1 MSDSR
6 RVDGSAPARSTV
18 VLVPGLLCD
27 QDIWRDQALA
37 LGRDH
42 EVLCPGFMDHPSIAA
57 MAEDILDRAP
67 AQFSLAGHS
76 MGGRVALEVV
86 RRAPERVTRLA
97 LLDTGHHPAK
107 AGEAASRAALLR
119 LAREEGMAALARRWL
134 PPMVAAGRAAD
145 GALMARLT
153 AMVERASP
161 DLFERQV
168 QALLGRPNAYRGLG
182 AIPCPTALIV
192 GRLDTWSPPAQHE
205 DMTARIPGAYLT
217 VIDGSGHMSP
227 VEQPVAVNAALSSW
241 MRTAGPRQSLAE
253 AS

>member
-1 MSDSR
+1 MSDS
-6 RVDGSAPARSTV
+6 GAV

-27 QDIWRDQALA
+27 QDIWRDQIDT

-42 EVLCPGFMDHPSIAA
+42 DVLCPGFMDHASIEA
-57 MAEDILDRAP
+57 MAEDVLARAP
-67 AQFSLAGHS
+67 AAFSLAGHS

-107 AGEAASRAALLR
+107 AGEATSRAALLR
-119 LAREEGMAALARRWL
+119 IARQEGMAALARRWL

-145 GALMARLT
+145 AALMDRLT

-161 DLFERQV
+161 ALFERQV
-168 QALLGRPNAYRGLG
+168 QALLDRPNAYRAL
-182 AIPCPTALIV
+182 ASIRCPTAMIV

-205 DMTARIPGAYLT
+205 EMAARIPNAYLT
-217 VIDGSGHMSP
+217 VIDGAGHMSP
-227 VEQPVAVNAALSSW
+227 VEQPDAVSAALLSW
-241 MRTAGPRQSLAE
+241 LGADGGRQDLAV

>member
-1 MSDSR
+1 
-6 RVDGSAPARSTV
+6 

-27 QDIWRDQALA
+27 QDIWRDQIET

-42 EVLCPGFMDHPSIAA
+42 DVICPGFLDHASIEA
-57 MAEDILDRAP
+57 MADDILARAP
-67 AQFSLAGHS
+67 AAFSLAGHS

-97 LLDTGHHPAK
+97 LLDTGYHPARP
-107 AGEAASRAALLR
+107 GEADGRAALLH
-119 LAREEGMAALARRWL
+119 LAYQDGMRALARRWL

-145 GALMARLT
+145 AALMDRLT

-161 DLFERQV
+161 DLFARQV
-168 QALLGRPNAYRGLG
+168 QALLDRPNAQRALG
-182 AIPCPTALIV
+182 AIPCLTALIV

-205 DMTARIPGAYLT
+205 EMAAVIPNAYLT

-227 VEQPVAVNAALSSW
+227 VERPDAVSAALQSW
-241 MRTAGPRQSLAE
+241 MRTAGSRQGLAE

>member
-1 MSDSR
+1 MSNSHR
-6 RVDGSAPARSTV
+6 PTGNASPRSAV

-27 QDIWRDQALA
+27 NDIWRDQIESLS
-37 LGRDH
+37 RDH
-42 EVLCPGFMDHPSIAA
+42 DVLCPGFMDHDSIEA
-57 MAEDILDRAP
+57 MAGEILARAP

-86 RRAPERVTRLA
+86 RRAPQRVTRLA
-97 LLDTGHHPAK
+97 LLDTGHHPARP
-107 AGEAASRAALLR
+107 GEAEGRAALLR

-134 PPMVAAGRAAD
+134 PPMVAADRVAD
-145 GALMARLT
+145 TALMQRLA

-168 QALLGRPNAYRGLG
+168 QALLGRPNAYRALG
-182 AIPCPTALIV
+182 AIACPTALIV
-192 GRLDTWSPPAQHE
+192 GKLDTWSPPAQHE
-205 DMTARIPGAYLT
+205 EMAAHIPGADLT

-227 VEQPVAVNAALSSW
+227 VERPGAVSAALAAW
-241 MRTAGPRQSLAE
+241 MRTAGPRHALAQ